1 MKRKEII
8 HIRTVPAIS
17 QGLSRFWLLLL
28 LILRPRKVLHR
39 ELEKFLLLRKGQKL
53 LAGVSLSYLVG
64 VQSGVS

>member
-8 HIRTVPAIS
+8 HIRTVPAVS

-28 LILRPRKVLHR
+28 LIMRPREVLHR

>member
-8 HIRTVPAIS
+8 HIRTVPAVS

-28 LILRPRKVLHR
+28 LILRPREVLHR

>member
-28 LILRPRKVLHR
+28 FILRLRKVLHR

-64 VQSGVS
+64 VRSGVS

>member
-8 HIRTVPAIS
+8 HIRTVPAVS

-28 LILRPRKVLHR
+28 LILRLREVLHR